1 MTDDRETRRI
11 PIVDKRV
18 MSAEPDPP
26 NRRPIEEEMPEA
38 TDDVEEAEVVS
49 EPDPAAEATQLAEDR
64 LDQLKRLKADFENY
78 RQRVIR
84 EQTELV
90 ERASL
95 RIVERLIPVMD
106 DLERALDAK
115 RDRDADDPLM
125 KGVEL
130 VFKQLH
136 DVLADEGLE
145 RIEGTSGFDP
155 QDHEAVSSVPAD
167 VDEPTI
173 LEVVRSGYK
182 LKGKTVRPALVH
194 VCVPEQQ
201 ETGEER

>member
-1 MTDDRETRRI
+1 MTDDREPRRI

-18 MSAEPDPP
+18 MSAS
-26 NRRPIEEEMPEA
+26 EEASDEEA
-38 TDDVEEAEVVS
+38 SAEAADDVEEAEVVS
-49 EPDPAAEATQLAEDR
+49 EPDPVAEATQLAEDR

-106 DLERALDAK
+106 DLERALGA
-115 RDRDADDPLM
+115 DRDADDPLM

-145 RIEGTSGFDP
+145 RIDHTSGFDP